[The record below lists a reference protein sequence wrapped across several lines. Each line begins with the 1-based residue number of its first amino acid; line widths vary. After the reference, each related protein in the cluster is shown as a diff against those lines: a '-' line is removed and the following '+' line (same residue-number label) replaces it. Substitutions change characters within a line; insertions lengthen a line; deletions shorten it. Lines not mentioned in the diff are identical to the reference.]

1 MWKRDKGRGS
11 ERLRAHATVK
21 HHPHSQLIAKFITYT
36 QGNNIPTTQSPLP
49 NQSSTNTIHNIK
61 YNCRTQFGPTL
72 LSLPPPLNY
81 PSPFTQALSLSA
93 KSIHTEH
100 PNTKLPKPHT
110 AAFLLNNFIHRSVA
124 ATKSY
129 PQQWHWHHMATLKP
143 TLPNRF
149 MPKHYQQSPICHM
162 SPLYYAKP
170 PKPTHWTDPRH
181 TRTTCLNPQISVVYY
196 KNPLIPLLASANK
209 PSRPIHCQP
218 ITPQPIKAYQIN
230 SKATE

>member
-1 MWKRDKGRGS
+1 M
-11 ERLRAHATVK
+11 RAHATVK

-93 KSIHTEH
+93 KSTHTEH

-129 PQQWHWHHMATLKP
+129 PQQRHWHHMATLKP
-143 TLPNRF
+143 TQPNRF

-162 SPLYYAKP
+162 SPLCYAKP
-170 PKPTHWTDPRH
+170 PKPTH
-181 TRTTCLNPQISVVYY
+181 
-196 KNPLIPLLASANK
+196 
-209 PSRPIHCQP
+209 
-218 ITPQPIKAYQIN
+218 
-230 SKATE
+230 